1 MMQDYSAL
9 KVFGYPVGKL
19 LNIFVDIC
27 LLRAGP
33 QDLPASGF
41 LLVVTALL
49 GLLTGALVIV
59 ESFGSVFY
67 ALLAQLLDLL
77 LLVSLLRTGLAYRG
91 LATRFPQAAT
101 ALFGSSA
108 LINLVTMPVQLL
120 IGEDP
125 SASLGG
131 ELGVLFYL
139 FLLVWALVVIGHI
152 VRHSFDIRFSG
163 GILIALAYF
172 LLINW
177 LVQIFFPVA

>member
-1 MMQDYSAL
+1 M
-9 KVFGYPVGKL
+9 GRL

-41 LLVVTALL
+41 LLILSILLALF
-49 GLLTGALVIV
+49 TGALVIV
-59 ESFGSVFY
+59 ESFGSVFN
-67 ALLAQLLDLL
+67 ALLAQSMDLL
-77 LLVSLLRTGLAYRG
+77 LLMALLRIGLTYRRLG
-91 LATRFPQAAT
+91 ARFLQLAT

-120 IGEDP
+120 IAEDA

-131 ELGVLFYL
+131 ELGVLLYL

-152 VRHSFDIRFSG
+152 LAQGFEIRFGG
-163 GILIALAYF
+163 GILIALVYF
-172 LLINW
+172 LMINW
-177 LVQIFFPVA
+177 LVQIVFPVT

>member
-1 MMQDYSAL
+1 M
-9 KVFGYPVGKL
+9 GKL

-33 QDLPASGF
+33 QDLPTSRF
-41 LLVVTALL
+41 LAVIAALL

-59 ESFGSVFY
+59 ESFGSVLY
-67 ALLAQLLDLL
+67 ALFAQLLDLL
-77 LLVSLLRTGLAYRG
+77 LLLTLLRIGLVYRRLG
-91 LATRFPQAAT
+91 ARFLQVAT

-108 LINLVTMPVQLL
+108 LINLVTMPLQLL

-125 SASLGG
+125 STTLGG
-131 ELGVLFYL
+131 ELGVLLYL

-152 VRHSFDIRFSG
+152 LRHAFDIRFSG
-163 GILIALAYF
+163 GILVALVYF
-172 LLINW
+172 LMINW

>member
-1 MMQDYSAL
+1 MRFYSWSL
-9 KVFGYPVGKL
+9 GCNVGKL

-33 QDLPASGF
+33 QDLPASRF
-41 LLVVTALL
+41 LLGVAILL
-49 GLLTGALVIV
+49 GLLTGALLIV
-59 ESFGSVFY
+59 DSFGSVFS
-67 ALLAQLLDLL
+67 ALLAQILDLL
-77 LLVSLLRTGLAYRG
+77 LLMALIRFGLAYRG
-91 LATRFPQAAT
+91 LAPRFLQVAT

-125 SASLGG
+125 SASLAG
-131 ELGVLFYL
+131 ELGVLLYL

-152 VRHSFDIRFSG
+152 LRHAFDIRFGG

-177 LVQIFFPVA
+177 LVQTFFPVA